1 MIEYVLLNIIL
12 CCEVIIANRR
22 KAPDFSNENIRL
34 CMLRRDKIYIV
45 PFVVAGGFIAAF
57 GAEVEGLSGGF
68 WRHSGA
74 DYPVASTEIP

>member
-1 MIEYVLLNIIL
+1 
-12 CCEVIIANRR
+12 
-22 KAPDFSNENIRL
+22 
-34 CMLRRDKIYIV
+34 MLRRDKIYIV

-57 GAEVEGLSGGF
+57 GAEVEEVEGLSGGF